1 MQRTD
6 AYRNIVRAM
15 TALDQVSKER
25 VNGIAPDQME
35 RIWEA
40 LQDAQTEL
48 YYARRVI
55 YGYMDESEKK
65 ELEDGKK

>member
-25 VNGIAPDQME
+25 VNGVTPDQMN

-65 ELEDGKK
+65 ELIDGKK